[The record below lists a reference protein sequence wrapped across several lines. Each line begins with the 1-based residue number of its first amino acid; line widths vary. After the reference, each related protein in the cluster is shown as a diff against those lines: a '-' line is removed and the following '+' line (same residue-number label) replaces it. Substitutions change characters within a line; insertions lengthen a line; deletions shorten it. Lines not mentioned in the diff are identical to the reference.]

1 MLLFLSCIPLGLY
14 LSILYVSLLSS
25 CNLHLLLL
33 LSVYMVLVGISPL
46 SLSCGR
52 FCQVT
57 LLAFLPLLPIF
68 PFLFYVVQL
77 LVFLFILSFSFPGG
91 LWLFLLVAVAALS
104 ACRLR
109 CSDPS
114 RGSVPLRLQF
124 LSLFFLSGVPAAVVL
139 IVL

>member
-1 MLLFLSCIPLGLY
+1 MW
-14 LSILYVSLLSS
+14 YVSLLSP
-25 CNLHLLLL
+25 CNLHPLLL
-33 LSVYMVLVGISPL
+33 LSVCMALVGIILL
-46 SLSCGR
+46 SLSCDR
-52 FCQVT
+52 FFLVT
-57 LLAFLPLLPIF
+57 WLDVLLLLPVF
-68 PFLFYVVQL
+68 PFFFYVVQL